1 MLTKGFMKTGKF
13 LVTPSSIFVTSRKWS
28 QVEFIKMI
36 TNNTEK
42 ELNKELQDC
51 RKDYELAKARIS
63 IDHAKEKSL
72 NTEHFLSLLKK
83 YTVIKGIDAKVI

>member
-1 MLTKGFMKTGKF
+1 MKTGKF

-28 QVEFIKMI
+28 EEEFIKMI

-51 RKDYELAKARIS
+51 RKDCELAKARIS
-63 IDHAKEKSL
+63 IDHAKEKSF
-72 NTEHFLSLLKK
+72 NVEYFFHC
-83 YTVIKGIDAKVI
+83 